1 MCPWLGIVNI
11 IVKVGYIIRIMLLDE
26 VVESSEGQGQSSLF
40 VHINLWR
47 VSEYVETPF
56 QNTKNLLND
65 VVS

>member
-40 VHINLWR
+40 VHINLGR
-47 VSEYVETPF
+47 VCEYAATPF
-56 QNTKNLLND
+56 QNTKNSLND
-65 VVS
+65 VAS